1 MSPVAREWLAVILF
15 IVCFAGLSA
24 GEALWLRRAPWTS
37 LGKALAFSFGT
48 NFVGFSIGLFT
59 SFVIL
64 SIILAM
70 AWDGS
75 INEVPGHDSTLW
87 SAMVAA
93 LLITPVLLIVIKR
106 LLLWFTR
113 IRTGL
118 SAWIF
123 SFSVSILIFVATLGL
138 PVAVLYFA

>member
-1 MSPVAREWLAVILF
+1 MSPVAREWLAVVLF

-24 GEALWLRRAPWTS
+24 GESLWLKRVQWTS
-37 LGKALAFSFGT
+37 FGKALAFSFST
-48 NFVGFSIGLFT
+48 NFFGFCIGLFT

-75 INEVPGHDSTLW
+75 LNEVPGHDSTLW

-106 LLLWFTR
+106 FVLWFTR

-118 SAWIF
+118 SAWVF
-123 SFSVSILIFVATLGL
+123 SFFVSILIFVATLGL
-138 PVAVLYFA
+138 PVAVLYFT

>member
-1 MSPVAREWLAVILF
+1 MSPFAREWLVVVLF
-15 IVCFAGLSA
+15 IISFAGLSA
-24 GEALWLRRAPWTS
+24 GEALWLTRARWTT
-37 LGKALAFSFGT
+37 LGKALAFSFTT
-48 NFVGFSIGLFT
+48 NFFGFCIGLFT

-75 INEVPGHDSTLW
+75 LNEVPGHDSALW
-87 SAMVAA
+87 SAMIIA

-118 SAWIF
+118 SAWLF
-123 SFSVSILIFVATLGL
+123 SFSVSILIFVTTLGL
-138 PVAVLYFA
+138 PGAVLYFA

>member
-1 MSPVAREWLAVILF
+1 MSSVAREWLAVVLF
-15 IVCFAGLSA
+15 IVCFAGLSI
-24 GEALWLRRAPWTS
+24 GEALWLVRAQWTS
-37 LGKALAFSFGT
+37 LGKALAFSFVT
-48 NFVGFSIGLFT
+48 NVAGFCIGLFT

-75 INEVPGHDSTLW
+75 LNEVPGHDSTLW
-87 SAMVAA
+87 TAMVAA
-93 LLITPVLLIVIKR
+93 LLITPVLLMVLKR

-123 SFSVSILIFVATLGL
+123 SFSVSILIFAVTLGL
-138 PVAVLYFA
+138 PIVILYLA

>member
-1 MSPVAREWLAVILF
+1 MSPVAREWLAVVLF
-15 IVCFAGLSA
+15 IVCFAVLSA
-24 GEALWLRRAPWTS
+24 GEALWLKRMQWTNA
-37 LGKALAFSFGT
+37 GKALAFSFAT
-48 NFVGFSIGLFT
+48 NIIGFCIGLFT
-59 SFVIL
+59 SFVIV

-75 INEVPGHDSTLW
+75 LNEVPGRDSTLW

-93 LLITPVLLIVIKR
+93 LLVTPVLLIIIKR

-123 SFSVSILIFVATLGL
+123 SLAVSILIFAATLGL